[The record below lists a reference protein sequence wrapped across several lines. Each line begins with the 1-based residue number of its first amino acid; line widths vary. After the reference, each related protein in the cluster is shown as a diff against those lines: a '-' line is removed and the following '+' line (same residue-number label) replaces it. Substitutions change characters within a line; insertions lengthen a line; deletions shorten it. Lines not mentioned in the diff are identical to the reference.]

1 MPQRLLTLLTALA
14 LVVTMPLAGR
24 AATSLQYS
32 VGTAVTMLSTEMNGI
47 TSNSYTSVG
56 SAIYDNAVGQNGGGA
71 TRCRVEV
78 FVTFQTTT
86 PTANTQILVWL
97 VKSADGTNYEITPTS
112 AITPGSALQL
122 SFPVNSGT
130 GQLITRGVQD
140 IDCPPGKM
148 KAVLKNDGTAQTF
161 ATSGNTVKI
170 YPVTLQGN

>member
-1 MPQRLLTLLTALA
+1 MRVRFLTLLTALSL
-14 LVVTMPLAGR
+14 LVTLPVSVL

-32 VGTAVTMLSTEMNGI
+32 VGSAVTMLSTEINTI
-47 TSNSYTSVG
+47 TSNSYSSVG
-56 SAIYDNAVGQNGGGA
+56 STVYDNSVGQNGGGA

-97 VKSADGTNYEITPTS
+97 LKSADGTNYEPTPSSTVS
-112 AITPGSALQL
+112 PGSALQL
-122 SFPVNSGT
+122 SFPVNSGS

-148 KAVLKNDGTAQTF
+148 KAVLKNDGTSQTF
-161 ATSGNTVKI
+161 ATSGNTVKM